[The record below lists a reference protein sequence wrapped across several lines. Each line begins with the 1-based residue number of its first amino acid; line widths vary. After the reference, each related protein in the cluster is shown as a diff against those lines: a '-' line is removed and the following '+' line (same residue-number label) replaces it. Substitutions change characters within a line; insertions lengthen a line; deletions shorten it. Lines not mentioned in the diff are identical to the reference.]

1 MKVTTVHNAVA
12 GMVQMYSELLEEQV
26 KENIELKN
34 QLRGYVVE
42 NERAAADIKELRALV
57 AEYKRSELE
66 REATNAAKVPL
77 VAEIGMTGYIP

>member
-26 KENIELKN
+26 RENMELKN

-42 NERAAADIKELRALV
+42 NERAAADLKALRAKLV
-57 AEYKRSELE
+57 QY
-66 REATNAAKVPL
+66 EATEAAQVP
-77 VAEIGMTGYIP
+77 PP